1 MKTIEFTDN
10 ELNVLVQLIDIAVKA
25 GGLNVAEAAA
35 ALASKLAVAPAG
47 PQEVEDSPIFAE
59 PAELEEAPE
68 ESSD

>member
-25 GGLNVAEAAA
+25 GGLNVAEAAT

-47 PQEVEDSPIFAE
+47 PHSPIFAE